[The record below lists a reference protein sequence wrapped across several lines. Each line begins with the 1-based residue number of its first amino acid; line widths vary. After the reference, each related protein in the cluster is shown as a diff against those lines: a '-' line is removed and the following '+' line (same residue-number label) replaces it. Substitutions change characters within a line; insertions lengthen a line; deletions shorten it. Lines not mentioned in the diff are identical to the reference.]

1 MARMIP
7 AAIDPNTP
15 SPGEKDVFQRLAS
28 DPAAAEW
35 TVIHSLDLPHHVR
48 RISGEL
54 DFVVLVPERGIL
66 CLEVKAAASISRGDG
81 LWYYGKEP
89 KGDPRGPF
97 RQASDGMHS
106 LRERLTKRYPAAGSA
121 VFWSAVVLP
130 YTSLDFRSEEWHSW
144 QLIDSPRYRSASL
157 AETCAAVLDRAR
169 EFLAGKRSA
178 GWFDPDSAI
187 PTAEDCDRIAHV
199 LRPDFEAF
207 QSPRDRRRQASEEVK
222 RYTEEQFA
230 ALDAMERNPRVV
242 FEGPAGTGK
251 TLLAIESAQRAAA
264 EEKRV
269 LFVCF
274 NRLLGA
280 WLRGETGPLGESVT
294 AGTLHSYMLRLA
306 GLEGPPRTDRDFW
319 EEELPHLALESL
331 LGTEGTAPFDLLLV
345 DEAQDLLEDRYL
357 DVLDLSLAG
366 GLSSGQWRLF
376 GDFERQAIYGTG
388 ATSLD
393 MFLERRGEGVPVY
406 SLRTNCR
413 NTPRVATLVHLLSHL
428 EPDYSKI
435 LRPDDGVEPELRFYP
450 PERARPDALTRAL
463 DELRADG
470 YRGRDVAVLSP
481 RAADSSAE
489 GVSDQPWCDRLR
501 PFGDS
506 SGNHTVYGTIHA
518 FKGMEAPAVV
528 VTDLDEVSGPGA
540 EALFYIAV
548 TRPTERLVL
557 VLPEAVRPAMARSL
571 VRVPP
576 AEEGAR
582 A

>member
-7 AAIDPNTP
+7 AAIDPRTP

-28 DPAAAEW
+28 DPAAEAW

-48 RISGEL
+48 QISGEL
-54 DFVVLVPERGIL
+54 DFVVLVPGKGIL
-66 CLEVKAAASISRGDG
+66 CLEVKAAASVSRRDG

-97 RQASDGMHS
+97 RQASEGMHS
-106 LRERLTKRYPAAGSA
+106 LRERLAKRYPPAASA

-130 YTSLDFRSEEWHSW
+130 YTSLDFESEEWHSW
-144 QLIDSPRYRSASL
+144 QLIESPRYRSASL
-157 AETCAAVLDRAR
+157 AETCEAVLDRAR
-169 EFLAGKRSA
+169 GFLRAKRSA
-178 GWFDPDSAI
+178 GWFDPDAPV

-207 QSPRDRRRQASEEVK
+207 QSPRDRRRQASAELK
-222 RYTEEQFA
+222 RYTEEQFG
-230 ALDAMERNPRVV
+230 ALDAMSRNPRVV

-251 TLLAIESAQRAAA
+251 TLLAIESAQRACADG
-264 EEKRV
+264 KRV
-269 LFVCF
+269 LLVCF
-274 NRLLGA
+274 NRLLGI
-280 WLRGETGPLGESVT
+280 WLRSETEALGENVT
-294 AGTLHSYMLRLA
+294 AGTLHSYMLRLT
-306 GLEGPPRTDRDFW
+306 GLDGPPRTARDFW

-331 LGTEGTAPFDLLLV
+331 LGREGSAPFDILLV
-345 DEAQDLLEDRYL
+345 DEAQDLLKDRYL

-366 GLSSGQWRLF
+366 GLSSGEWRLF
-376 GDFERQAIYGTG
+376 GDFERQSIYGTG

-393 MFLERRGEGVPVY
+393 TFLESRGEGVPVY

-435 LRPDDGVEPELRFYP
+435 LRPDDGVEPELRFCP
-450 PERARPDALTRAL
+450 PERAPADALTRAL

-481 RAADSSAE
+481 RATGSSAE

-501 PFGDS
+501 PFRDT
-506 SGNHTVYGTIHA
+506 SGGHTVYGTIHA

-528 VTDLDEVSGPGA
+528 VTDLDDVSGPAA

-557 VLPEAVRPAMARSL
+557 VLPDGARTSMARSL
-571 VRVPP
+571 SGAPV